1 MPTRSPAKYATLVL
15 ASLAMATP
23 LALMNPA
30 SVASATAAE
39 QTVSR
44 INVTG
49 EGRINL
55 APDIATLDM
64 GVVSEAET
72 AQQALEDNNIKMAS
86 VIASMK
92 EAGIEAKDLQTSNFN
107 IQPRYV
113 YDQPKQ
119 GEEQKPPRIV
129 GYTVT
134 NSLSV
139 IVRDLANL
147 GEILDRSIGLG
158 VNSGG
163 NISFGNDDP
172 KEAISKARAKAVSD
186 ARARAETL
194 VGAAGASLGKI
205 LEINETT
212 FRPMPMAKGRMM
224 ADAAMVESV
233 PVESG
238 ENTYSVSVTISWEI
252 IQ

>member
-1 MPTRSPAKYATLVL
+1 MPIRSPAKYATLVL
-15 ASLAMATP
+15 ASIALATP
-23 LALMNPA
+23 
-30 SVASATAAE
+30 VASLAPAFVTEATATE
-39 QTVSR
+39 QAISR

-72 AQQALEDNNIKMAS
+72 AQQALEDNNIRMAS

-92 EAGIEAKDLQTSNFN
+92 EAGVTARDLQTSNFN

-113 YDQPKQ
+113 YDQPRQ

-129 GYTVT
+129 GYTVS
-134 NSLSV
+134 NSLLV
-139 IVRDLANL
+139 IVRDLAKV

-163 NISFGNDDP
+163 NIRFGNDDP
-172 KEAISKARAKAVSD
+172 GQVVSEARVKAVSD

-194 VGAAGASLGKI
+194 VGAAGARLGRI
-205 LEINETT
+205 IEINETT
-212 FRPMPMAKGRMM
+212 FHPMPMGKGRMM
-224 ADAAMVESV
+224 ADAAMAESV
-233 PVESG
+233 PIERG
-238 ENTYSVSVTISWEI
+238 ENTYTVAVTISWEI
-252 IQ
+252 MQ